1 MMRQASGVAA
11 FVLHQRDWQD
21 NGRIFELMTRD
32 HGRLSVFA
40 QGVRGPRARLAAV
53 MQPFVPLLVSW
64 AGRGDAPRLTGAEVA
79 PQALGTGALRADRL
93 MPAFYLSELLLS
105 LTERHDV
112 LPELHDHYATALQG
126 LRTAESLER
135 ELRLFEKRLLDVLGY
150 GIPLRREGEGADP
163 LGLER
168 VSPAAL
174 QCLMDEDL
182 DDPAVIE
189 ELRPLLR
196 RALALCLDGRS
207 LRTRD
212 VARSLVEFRRAHP

>member
-93 MPAFYLSELLLS
+93 MPAFYLNELLIS